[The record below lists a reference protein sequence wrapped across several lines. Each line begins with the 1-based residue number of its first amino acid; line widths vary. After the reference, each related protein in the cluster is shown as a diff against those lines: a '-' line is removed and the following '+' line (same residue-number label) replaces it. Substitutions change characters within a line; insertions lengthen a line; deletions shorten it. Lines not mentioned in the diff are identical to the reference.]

1 MTTSTSPLDS
11 HIAATIAPPATALTR
26 DRLALQFV
34 AVMLVPQVLW
44 AATTF
49 FIEPAWQD
57 YLIPIV
63 GGIGTALGFGAY
75 RLFGRHVLLLVALPA
90 VVLSVALALFL
101 SSIPLDYILAP
112 SLILV
117 TCYGFGLALIGGLP
131 GVALALVCNLAIL
144 VGIFAMPV
152 PSSLIASDVA
162 AGYLHPG
169 LSAVQYALQL
179 HLDFFLSRNFWFNAT
194 LLVLGYVLNR
204 RFLTR
209 R

>member
-1 MTTSTSPLDS
+1 MTTLTSPRESSTATTSTSSL
-11 HIAATIAPPATALTR
+11 TTLTR

-34 AVMLVPQVLW
+34 VWLLVPQVLW

-57 YLIPIV
+57 YLIPLL
-63 GGIGTALGFGAY
+63 GGFGTALGYGAY
-75 RLFGRHVLLLVALPA
+75 RIFGRNPLLLVLLPA
-90 VVLSVALALFL
+90 VTLSAALALFL
-101 SSIPLDYILAP
+101 SSLPLDYILAP

-117 TCYGFGLALIGGLP
+117 TIYGFGLALIGGVP

-144 VGIFAMPV
+144 VGVFAMPI
-152 PSSLIASDVA
+152 PPSLIASDVS

-169 LSAVQYALQL
+169 LSAAQYTLQL
-179 HLDFFLSRNFWFNAT
+179 HLDFFLSRNFWFNAI
-194 LLVLGYVLNR
+194 LLVLGYLLHRGV
-204 RFLTR
+204 LTR